1 MLKMIT
7 PDQALD
13 LVLVNTVRRPSSETP
28 LAEAQ
33 GRILDQNVRADR
45 DSPPFPRAMMDGY
58 AVCVADAGRAV
69 EVAGEVAAGQTPEVE
84 VSPGRCVNIMT
95 GAACPTGTEVVVPV
109 EDTRIDGQK
118 VVLPGE
124 LTAGKHIAP
133 RGTECPAGSLVL
145 AAGHPLSSLTVAVL
159 AAVGKERV
167 QTIDLPRV
175 AIISTGSELCPP
187 GQAPGPFQIRNSNGP
202 MLAAQVQLGG
212 LPAPEVLHA
221 EDTPE
226 SLAMALDRAA
236 DSDIVLLSGGVSM
249 GRYDLVPAAL
259 KERKVNTIFHKVT
272 QKPGKP
278 LLFGRRE
285 EQLYFGL
292 PGNPL
297 SSHFCYHRYVAPAA
311 RKMAGRSPLEPVQPA
326 AITRA
331 LETHSGRTLFVLGK
345 ARLRE
350 GKIEVQP
357 LTGKGSADL
366 FSGQLANGYIR
377 LEPGENRLTPGEQV
391 PFQYMRFRG

>member
-13 LVLVNTVRRPSSETP
+13 LVLVNTVRRPSSET
-28 LAEAQ
+28 LLGEAH
-33 GRILDQNVRADR
+33 GRILAQNVRADR
-45 DSPPFPRAMMDGY
+45 DFPPFPRAMMDGY
-58 AVCVADAGRAV
+58 AVCVADAGSAV
-69 EVAGEVAAGQTPEVE
+69 EVVGEVAAGQTPTVE
-84 VSPGRCVNIMT
+84 VGPGRCVNIMT
-95 GAACPTGTEVVVPV
+95 GAACPTGAEAVVPV
-109 EDTRIDGQK
+109 EKTRIDGQR
-118 VVLPGE
+118 VVLPEG
-124 LTAGKHIAP
+124 LIKGKHIAP
-133 RGTECPAGSLVL
+133 KGTECPAGSMVL
-145 AAGHPLSSLTVAVL
+145 AAGYPLSSLTVGVL
-159 AAVGKERV
+159 AAVGRERL

-187 GQAPGPFQIRNSNGP
+187 GQTPGPFQIRNSNGP

-212 LPAPEVLHA
+212 MPTPEVLHA
-221 EDTPE
+221 KDTPE
-226 SLAMALDRAA
+226 SLAQALDRAA

-259 KERKVNTIFHKVT
+259 KERKVNAIFHKVS

-285 EQLYFGL
+285 DQLFFGL

-326 AITRA
+326 TLTRI
-331 LETHSGRTLFVLGK
+331 LEARTSRTLFVLGK

-350 GKIEVQP
+350 GQLEVQP
-357 LTGKGSADL
+357 LAGKGSADL

-377 LEPGENRLTPGEQV
+377 LEPGENRLEPGEQV
-391 PFQYMRFRG
+391 RFQYMRFRG